1 VGLLRVQSLISL
13 RWLHLLSS
21 SSHLIFVFCIL
32 VSCTYHPSSQP
43 FTNSFPRADIHELL
57 SPDILHQLIKGTF
70 KDHLVTWVGQYLIA
84 EHGKTRA
91 KEILD
96 DIDQRFT
103 NFIFHVQYGLL
114 ANMYFSI
121 AAVPLFANLR
131 RFPEGRGFK
140 QWTGDDSKALM
151 KASFQF
157 LDLRCYLTNDLY
169 AGLSARD

>member
-1 VGLLRVQSLISL
+1 MLA
-13 RWLHLLSS
+13 
-21 SSHLIFVFCIL
+21 
-32 VSCTYHPSSQP
+32 SCTYCPSSQP

-70 KDHLVTWVGQYLIA
+70 KDHLVTWVGQYLTA
-84 EHGKTRA
+84 EYGKTRA

-96 DIDQRFT
+96 DIDQRFA
-103 NFIFHVQYGLL
+103 ILHVQYGLL
-114 ANMYFSI
+114 ANIYFSI
-121 AAVPLFANLR
+121 AAVPLFSNLR

-157 LDLRCYLTNDLY
+157 SDIRCYLTNNMY
-169 AGLSARD
+169 VGLSACY

>member
-1 VGLLRVQSLISL
+1 MVISE
-13 RWLHLLSS
+13 RSG
-21 SSHLIFVFCIL
+21 CP
-32 VSCTYHPSSQP
+32 PSSRP
-43 FTNSFPRADIHELL
+43 LPPLFSWRAYLSLVLTARHHSRSQIIFREQTFMN

-84 EHGKTRA
+84 ENGNTQA
-91 KEILD
+91 KKILD

-103 NFIFHVQYGLL
+103 NFIFHLKYGLL
-114 ANMYFSI
+114 ANISFRI

-151 KASFQF
+151 KASSQF
-157 LDLRCYLTNDLY
+157 LDIRCYLTNNMY
-169 AGLSARD
+169 IGLSTRD